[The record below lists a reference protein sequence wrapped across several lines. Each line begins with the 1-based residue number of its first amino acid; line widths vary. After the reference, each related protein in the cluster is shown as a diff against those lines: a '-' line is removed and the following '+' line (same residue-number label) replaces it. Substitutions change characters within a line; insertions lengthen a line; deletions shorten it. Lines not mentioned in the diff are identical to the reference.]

1 MREAYAW
8 LRNRLVGRFF
18 ESSDGVT
25 QFEYAPE
32 VSAPISLSLPLD
44 GSWQADAPGM
54 FLDGLLPDND
64 SEREAMRR
72 WFGAASADPLD
83 LLVAT
88 DVTGGL
94 CFTSVPDLGEIT
106 SQARE
111 FAREK
116 DIAIKVYRL
125 GRGWTTWQSDDRR
138 SRFTLAGSQGKFAL
152 ERFDGRWTWPN
163 AKHPSTYIVKPP
175 HERFCDVPLVED
187 ATMHLA
193 AACGLDVARSFV
205 RSFGE
210 DQAYVVERFD
220 REVCADGQVRRIHV
234 EDFTQALGVSRYAK
248 YSVTAADAF
257 SLLKRLSNGRSLVRE
272 WAKQLVFN
280 TLVGNCDAHGKNY
293 SLFLRPDGSVGLC
306 PLYDALCTRVW
317 QESSDLLAMPINSK
331 KRASELSLPDW
342 AAEAAISGICE
353 DDFVETVETTA
364 AQIATHAPAVL
375 AEYPDWIRQAMTAAI
390 ATDNQR
396 LFQELGLRLEGQSPA
411 TTMRW

>member
-8 LRNRLVGRFF
+8 LQNRLVGRFF
-18 ESSDGVT
+18 KGSDDVT
-25 QFEYAPE
+25 RFEYALE
-32 VSAPISLSLPLD
+32 ASAPISLLLPLD
-44 GSWQADAPGM
+44 GSWQVDVPGA

-64 SEREAMRR
+64 SEREAMRL
-72 WFGAASADPLD
+72 WFGVASADPLD

-88 DVTGGL
+88 DTTGGL
-94 CFTSVPDLGEIT
+94 FFTSIPELGEIT

-116 DIAIKVYRL
+116 DIAIKVHRL

-138 SRFTLAGSQGKFAL
+138 SRFALAGSQGKFAL
-152 ERFDGRWTWPN
+152 ERFDDRWTWPN
-163 AKHPSTYIVKPP
+163 AKHPSTHIVKPP
-175 HERFCDVPLVED
+175 HERFCGTPLVED

-193 AACGLDVARSFV
+193 AACGLDVA

-234 EDFTQALGVSRYAK
+234 EDFTQALGVSRHAK

-257 SLLKRLSNGRSLVRE
+257 ALLKRQPNGRLLVRE

-293 SLFLRPDGSVGLC
+293 SLFLRPDGSVDLC

-317 QESSDLLAMPINSK
+317 QETSDLLAMPINSK
-331 KRASELSLPDW
+331 KRASELSLSDW
-342 AAEAAISGICE
+342 AAEAAASGICE
-353 DDFVETVETTA
+353 DDLVGAVEAIA

-375 AEYPDWIRQAMTAAI
+375 AEYPEWIQEAMTTVI
-390 ATDNQR
+390 AVNNQQ
-396 LFQELGLRLEGQSPA
+396 LFQELGLRLE
-411 TTMRW
+411 R

>member
-8 LRNRLVGRFF
+8 LQNRLVGRFF
-18 ESSDGVT
+18 KGSDDVT
-25 QFEYAPE
+25 RFEYAPE
-32 VSAPISLSLPLD
+32 ASAPISLSLPLD
-44 GSWQADAPGM
+44 GSWQTDVPGA
-54 FLDGLLPDND
+54 FLDGLLPDGD
-64 SEREAMRR
+64 SEREAMRL

-88 DVTGGL
+88 DATGGL
-94 CFTSVPDLGEIT
+94 CFTSVPELGEIT

-138 SRFTLAGSQGKFAL
+138 SRFVLAGSQGKFAL

-163 AKHPSTYIVKPP
+163 AKHPSTHIVKSP
-175 HERFCDVPLVED
+175 HERFCGVPLVED

-193 AACGLDVARSFV
+193 TACGLNAARSFV
-205 RSFGE
+205 RSFVE

-220 REVCADGQVRRIHV
+220 REVCADGQVWRIHV
-234 EDFTQALGVSRYAK
+234 EDFTQALGVLRHAK
-248 YSVTAADAF
+248 YSVTAVDAF
-257 SLLKRLSNGRSLVRE
+257 ALLKGLPNGGSLVRE

-293 SLFLRPDGSVGLC
+293 SLFLRPDGSAELC

-331 KRASELSLPDW
+331 KRANELSLSDW

-353 DDFVETVETTA
+353 DDLVGAVEAIA

-375 AEYPDWIRQAMTAAI
+375 AEYPEWIQEAMAAAI
-390 ATDNQR
+390 VVNNQR
-396 LFQELGLRLEGQSPA
+396 LFQELGLRLE
-411 TTMRW
+411 R

>member
-8 LRNRLVGRFF
+8 LQNRLVGRFF
-18 ESSDGVT
+18 KGSDDVT
-25 QFEYAPE
+25 RFEYAPE
-32 VSAPISLSLPLD
+32 ASMPISLSLPLD
-44 GSWQADAPGM
+44 GSWQADVPGA

-64 SEREAMRR
+64 SEREAMRC
-72 WFGAASADPLD
+72 WLGAASADPLD

-88 DVTGGL
+88 DTTGGL
-94 CFTSVPDLGEIT
+94 FFTSIPELGEIA

-138 SRFTLAGSQGKFAL
+138 SRFALAGSQGKFAL
-152 ERFDGRWTWPN
+152 ERFDDRWTWPN
-163 AKHPSTYIVKPP
+163 AKHPSTHIVKPP
-175 HERFCDVPLVED
+175 HERFCGTPLVED

-220 REVCADGQVRRIHV
+220 REVCADGQVLRIHV
-234 EDFTQALGVSRYAK
+234 EDFTQALGVSRHAK
-248 YSVTAADAF
+248 YSMTAADAF
-257 SLLKRLSNGRSLVRE
+257 ALLKRLSNGGSLVRE

-293 SLFLRPDGSVGLC
+293 SLFLRSNGSVELC

-317 QESSDLLAMPINSK
+317 QETSDLLATLINSK
-331 KRASELSLPDW
+331 NRASELSLSDW

-353 DDFVETVETTA
+353 EYLVGAVKAIA

-375 AEYPDWIRQAMTAAI
+375 AEYPDWIRQAMTMAI
-390 ATDNQR
+390 AADNQR
-396 LFQELGLRLEGQSPA
+396 LFQELGLRLEG
-411 TTMRW
+411 

>member
-8 LRNRLVGRFF
+8 LQNRLVGRFF
-18 ESSDGVT
+18 KGSDDVT
-25 QFEYAPE
+25 RFEYAPE
-32 VSAPISLSLPLD
+32 ASAPISLSLPLD
-44 GSWQADAPGM
+44 GSWQTDAPGM

-94 CFTSVPDLGEIT
+94 CFTSIPELGEIT

-116 DIAIKVYRL
+116 DIAIKAYRL

-138 SRFTLAGSQGKFAL
+138 SRFALAGSQGKFAL
-152 ERFDGRWTWPN
+152 ERFDGRWIWPN
-163 AKHPSTYIVKPP
+163 AKHPSTHIVKSP

-234 EDFTQALGVSRYAK
+234 EDFTQALGVSRHAK

-257 SLLKRLSNGRSLVRE
+257 ALLKRLPNGRSLVRE
-272 WAKQLVFN
+272 WAKQFVFN

-293 SLFLRPDGSVGLC
+293 SLFLRPDGSVELC

-317 QESSDLLAMPINSK
+317 QETSDLLAMSINSK
-331 KRASELSLPDW
+331 KRASELSLSDW

-353 DDFVETVETTA
+353 DDLVGAVKAIA

-375 AEYPDWIRQAMTAAI
+375 AEYPDWIRQAMTMAI
-390 ATDNQR
+390 AADNQR
-396 LFQELGLRLEGQSPA
+396 LFQELGLQLEG
-411 TTMRW
+411 

>member
-8 LRNRLVGRFF
+8 LQNRLVGRFF
-18 ESSDGVT
+18 KGSDDVT
-25 QFEYAPE
+25 RFGYAPE
-32 VSAPISLSLPLD
+32 ASAPISLSLPLD
-44 GSWQADAPGM
+44 GSWQADAPGA
-54 FLDGLLPDND
+54 FLDSLLPDND

-138 SRFTLAGSQGKFAL
+138 SRFALAGSQGKFAL

-163 AKHPSTYIVKPP
+163 AKHPSTHIVKPSY
-175 HERFCDVPLVED
+175 ERFCDVPLVED
-187 ATMHLA
+187 VTMHLA

-234 EDFTQALGVSRYAK
+234 EDFTQALGVSRHAK
-248 YSVTAADAF
+248 YSMTAADAF
-257 SLLKRLSNGRSLVRE
+257 ALLKRLSNGGSLVRE

-280 TLVGNCDAHGKNY
+280 TLVGNCDAHGTNY
-293 SLFLRPDGSVGLC
+293 SLFLRSNGSVELC

-317 QESSDLLAMPINSK
+317 QETSDLLAMPINSK
-331 KRASELSLPDW
+331 NRASELSLSDW

-353 DDFVETVETTA
+353 EYLVGAVKAIA
-364 AQIATHAPAVL
+364 AQIVTHAPAVL
-375 AEYPDWIRQAMTAAI
+375 AEYPDWIQEAMAAAI
-390 ATDNQR
+390 AADNQR
-396 LFQELGLRLEGQSPA
+396 LFQDLGLWL
-411 TTMRW
+411 

>member
-8 LRNRLVGRFF
+8 LQNRLVGRFF
-18 ESSDGVT
+18 KGSDDVT
-25 QFEYAPE
+25 RFEYAPE
-32 VSAPISLSLPLD
+32 ASAPISLSLPLD
-44 GSWQADAPGM
+44 GSWQADVPGA

-64 SEREAMRR
+64 SEREAMRC

-83 LLVAT
+83 LLAAT
-88 DVTGGL
+88 DVTNGL
-94 CFTSVPDLGEIT
+94 FFTSVPEPGEIA
-106 SQARE
+106 SLARE

-138 SRFTLAGSQGKFAL
+138 SRFALAGSQGKFAL

-163 AKHPSTYIVKPP
+163 AKHPSTHIVKPP
-175 HERFCDVPLVED
+175 HDRFCGVSLVED
-187 ATMHLA
+187 ATMHFA

-220 REVCADGQVRRIHV
+220 REVCADGQVLRIHV
-234 EDFTQALGVSRYAK
+234 EDFTQALGISRHAK
-248 YSVTAADAF
+248 YSVAAADAF
-257 SLLKRLSNGRSLVRE
+257 ALLKGLSNGRSLVRE

-293 SLFLRPDGSVGLC
+293 SLFLRPDGSVDLC

-317 QESSDLLAMPINSK
+317 QETSDLLAMPINFK
-331 KRASELSLPDW
+331 KRASELSLSDW
-342 AAEAAISGICE
+342 AAEAAASGICE
-353 DDFVETVETTA
+353 DDLVGAVEAIA

-375 AEYPDWIRQAMTAAI
+375 VKYLDWIREAMTTVITA
-390 ATDNQR
+390 DNQR
-396 LFQELGLRLEGQSPA
+396 LFQELGLRL
-411 TTMRW
+411 

>member
-1 MREAYAW
+1 M
-8 LRNRLVGRFF
+8 
-18 ESSDGVT
+18 
-25 QFEYAPE
+25 
-32 VSAPISLSLPLD
+32 PISLSLPLD
-44 GSWQADAPGM
+44 CSWQADAPGA

-64 SEREAMRR
+64 SEREAMRL

-88 DVTGGL
+88 DATGGL
-94 CFTSVPDLGEIT
+94 CFTSVPEPGEIA

-111 FAREK
+111 FARDK

-138 SRFTLAGSQGKFAL
+138 SRFALAGSQGKFAL

-163 AKHPSTYIVKPP
+163 AKHPSTHIVKPP
-175 HERFCDVPLVED
+175 HDRFCGVSLVED

-234 EDFTQALGVSRYAK
+234 EDFTQALGVSRHAK

-257 SLLKRLSNGRSLVRE
+257 ALLKRQPNGRSLVRE

-293 SLFLRPDGSVGLC
+293 SLYLRPDGSAELR

-317 QESSDLLAMPINSK
+317 QETSDLLAMPINSK
-331 KRASELSLPDW
+331 NRASELSLSDW
-342 AAEAAISGICE
+342 AAEAAASGICE
-353 DDFVETVETTA
+353 DDLVGAVEAIA

-375 AEYPDWIRQAMTAAI
+375 AKYPDWIQEAMTTAI
-390 ATDNQR
+390 AVNNQQ
-396 LFQELGLRLEGQSPA
+396 LFQELGLRLE
-411 TTMRW
+411 R

>member
-1 MREAYAW
+1 MKEAYAW
-8 LRNRLVGRFF
+8 LQNRLVGRFF
-18 ESSDGVT
+18 EGSDGAT
-25 QFEYAPE
+25 RFEYAPE
-32 VSAPISLSLPLD
+32 ASAPISLSLPLD
-44 GSWQADAPGM
+44 GSWQADVPGA

-64 SEREAMRR
+64 SEREAMRL

-94 CFTSVPDLGEIT
+94 FFASIPELGEIT

-138 SRFTLAGSQGKFAL
+138 SRFALAGSQGKFAL
-152 ERFDGRWTWPN
+152 ERFDDCWAWPN
-163 AKHPSTYIVKPP
+163 AKHPSTHIVKPP
-175 HERFCDVPLVED
+175 HERFCGTPLVED

-220 REVCADGQVRRIHV
+220 REVCSDGQVLRIHV
-234 EDFTQALGVSRYAK
+234 ENFTQALGVSRHAK

-257 SLLKRLSNGRSLVRE
+257 ALLKGLSNGRSLVRE

-293 SLFLRPDGSVGLC
+293 SLFLRPDGSVDLC

-317 QESSDLLAMPINSK
+317 QETSDLLAMPINSK
-331 KRASELSLPDW
+331 KRASELSLSDW
-342 AAEAAISGICE
+342 AAEAAASGICE
-353 DDFVETVETTA
+353 DDLVGAVEAIA

-375 AEYPDWIRQAMTAAI
+375 AKYPDWIREAMTTVIAA
-390 ATDNQR
+390 DNQQ
-396 LFQELGLRLEGQSPA
+396 LFQELGLRLEG
-411 TTMRW
+411 